1 MNLLLMPIHFEQLF
15 SLMQN
20 LSDMRL
26 PNENGVLLP
35 HPKAQI
41 LSRRVWDIL
50 MLLPTNSLLKES
62 LQNISELDEATMKS
76 LLNPESPQKL
86 MYTLY
91 IVDWLGRPARLR
103 RHSGLS
109 DAGASQDLSWIN
121 RFIQSGG
128 LKHLFNIFLT
138 GPLQSREGSVW
149 CEWKQDCLSSLL
161 KLLVQFG
168 VDPQDYEAL
177 ADQLIEVSAAPRKRL
192 RRYRGRKVSGATNV
206 GLDKLL
212 VPRLSLT
219 MLDLMDV
226 ETVMTRMT
234 NVLVETSCAY
244 KDQQVLYKTGLY
256 GRAQVVHFAISFLV
270 SWVFSDEDGIE
281 SALFSSNGLPAW

>member
-1 MNLLLMPIHFEQLF
+1 MLNDGPLRLITQGQEISSEVDEKALIDFGFKDLQLVFVSQGAASRSGGMSSHRQEIPLFPGKENMPMNLLLLPIHFEQLF

-20 LSDMRL
+20 LSDLRL
-26 PNENGVLLP
+26 PNDNGVLLP

-50 MLLPTNSLLKES
+50 MLLPTNNRLKDA
-62 LQNISELDEATMKS
+62 LQNIADMDESTMKS

-103 RHSGLS
+103 RHSGLN
-109 DAGASQDLSWIN
+109 DGMQDQTWIN

-138 GPLQSREGSVW
+138 GPLQSRDGSVW

-161 KLLVQFG
+161 KLLVQ
-168 VDPQDYEAL
+168 
-177 ADQLIEVSAAPRKRL
+177 VS
-192 RRYRGRKVSGATNV
+192 
-206 GLDKLL
+206 
-212 VPRLSLT
+212 
-219 MLDLMDV
+219 
-226 ETVMTRMT
+226 
-234 NVLVETSCAY
+234 
-244 KDQQVLYKTGLY
+244 
-256 GRAQVVHFAISFLV
+256 ISSTF
-270 SWVFSDEDGIE
+270 
-281 SALFSSNGLPAW
+281 